1 MATEAHTSDGRMRSL
16 QLTRLE
22 RFTDVVYA
30 IILWR
35 LFAMIPQPG
44 GSDWSWDSISGF
56 AVVEWPILLLC
67 AIGVVFTIM
76 YWLQSHTLL
85 GKLQRSD
92 GKHSVLSILQVFF
105 LFTFLYA
112 IRSGIALGASPSMR
126 AFESLTA
133 AAVGFSGGFAWA
145 HAVKKG
151 LLHSSVTKG
160 EAVELRYR
168 FLAEP
173 VTALVTLPFVFTPLL
188 WELSWFTYPIVI
200 KVMKGRGAAAGK
212 ASN

>member
-1 MATEAHTSDGRMRSL
+1 MAAELPAAEIRLRTL

-30 IILWR
+30 IVVWR

-44 GSDWSWDSISGF
+44 RDGWHWDDISSFAGS
-56 AVVEWPILLLC
+56 EWPILLLC
-67 AIGVVFTIM
+67 VIGLIFTIM

-92 GKHSVLSILQVFF
+92 GRHSVLSILQIFF

-145 HAVKKG
+145 HAVKNK
-151 LLHSSVTKG
+151 LVHSSVSSG

-173 VTALVTLPFVFTPLL
+173 VTALVTLPFVFTPIL
-188 WELSWFTYPIVI
+188 WELSWFTYPLVI
-200 KVMKGRGAAAGK
+200 KIMKGRGKAAASS
-212 ASN
+212 A